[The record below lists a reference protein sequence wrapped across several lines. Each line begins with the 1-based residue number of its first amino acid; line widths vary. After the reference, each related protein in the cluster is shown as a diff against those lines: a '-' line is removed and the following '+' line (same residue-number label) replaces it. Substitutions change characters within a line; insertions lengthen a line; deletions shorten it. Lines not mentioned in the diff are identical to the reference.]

1 MCDFQGHEEKLNEID
16 MIQSHLLSND
26 FKSQQDFELLKRSLN
41 RSIQEESEKLVDFSP
56 YEEMISGN
64 LTTIADP
71 WYFGRV
77 LSCTSKA
84 HKPVTLS

>member
-1 MCDFQGHEEKLNEID
+1 

-41 RSIQEESEKLVDFSP
+41 RSIQEESEKLVDFSS

-64 LTTIADP
+64 FYYFYIDIRRYFLISDP
-71 WYFGRV
+71 SFFEF
-77 LSCTSKA
+77 
-84 HKPVTLS
+84 

>member
-1 MCDFQGHEEKLNEID
+1 MGKLKSSNKRNFCDFQGHEEKLNEID

-64 LTTIADP
+64 I
-71 WYFGRV
+71 Y
-77 LSCTSKA
+77 SCIKISMT
-84 HKPVTLS
+84 

>member
-1 MCDFQGHEEKLNEID
+1 

-64 LTTIADP
+64 I
-71 WYFGRV
+71 
-77 LSCTSKA
+77 
-84 HKPVTLS
+84 

>member
-1 MCDFQGHEEKLNEID
+1 

-64 LTTIADP
+64 FYYFYINIRRYFLISDP
-71 WYFGRV
+71 SFFEF
-77 LSCTSKA
+77 
-84 HKPVTLS
+84 